1 MSVNSKWIVHIKDER
16 SNDCFEI
23 TVLREDNEHGIE
35 SYGWIDEDKL
45 LISSSG
51 GASEDL
57 VTEKVWDKL
66 VRVACEVARELNQEE
81 FEKKGKLVVNGK
93 TYKVENGDIELKP
106 GSTTEEMGKIIQE
119 ARRLDIQLTV
129 TVRSR
134 RISTKL

>member
-1 MSVNSKWIVHIKDER
+1 MKAKWIVHIKDER

-57 VTEKVWDKL
+57 VTEKVWEKL

-93 TYKVENGDIELKP
+93 TYKVKNGDIELKP